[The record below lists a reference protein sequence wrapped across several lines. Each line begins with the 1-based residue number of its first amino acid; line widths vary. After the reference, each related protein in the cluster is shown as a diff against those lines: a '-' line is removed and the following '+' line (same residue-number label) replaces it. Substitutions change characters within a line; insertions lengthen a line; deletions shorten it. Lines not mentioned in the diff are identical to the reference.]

1 MISLIDT
8 HCHLDMK
15 PYAADFSGVL
25 QRAAAVGVER
35 IISIGIDLQSS
46 RRAVALAGE
55 YSDIYATVGIHPHGA
70 NEAGENDLE
79 ALRDLAKHPKVVG
92 YGEIG
97 LDFVKKYA
105 PEQVQVEQFTE
116 QVLIAKE
123 LSLPLVIHDR
133 DAHRQ
138 VMSILQSHGPYPA
151 GGVMHCFSGDLG
163 LAEETLDL
171 GFYVS
176 IPGIVTF
183 SNAAMLQE
191 VASRLPLSC
200 LLLETDGPYL
210 APVPKRGRRN
220 EPSYLVHTAEKI
232 AQLRGISLD
241 EVAAVTTA
249 SACKLFRLQ

>member
-15 PYAADFSGVL
+15 PYAADFGGVL

-35 IISIGIDLQSS
+35 IISIGIDLKSS
-46 RRAVALAGE
+46 QRAVALSDE
-55 YSDIYATVGIHPHGA
+55 YPNIYATVGIHPHGA
-70 NEAGENDLE
+70 NEIGEKDFE
-79 ALRDLAKHPKVVG
+79 ALRSLAKHPKVVG
-92 YGEIG
+92 YGEVG

-105 PEQVQVEQFTE
+105 PEQVQLEQFTE
-116 QVLIAKE
+116 QVLMAKE

-138 VMSILQSHGPYPA
+138 VMSILQSHGPYAA
-151 GGVMHCFSGDLG
+151 GGVMHCFSGDLR
-163 LAEETLDL
+163 LAKETLDL

-183 SNAAMLQE
+183 SNAAILQE
-191 VASRLPLSC
+191 VAVKLPLSS

-220 EPSYLVHTAEKI
+220 EPSYLVYTAEKI
-232 AQLRGISLD
+232 AQLRGIGLD
-241 EVAAVTTA
+241 EVAMVTTA
-249 SACKLFRLQ
+249 NACKLFRL